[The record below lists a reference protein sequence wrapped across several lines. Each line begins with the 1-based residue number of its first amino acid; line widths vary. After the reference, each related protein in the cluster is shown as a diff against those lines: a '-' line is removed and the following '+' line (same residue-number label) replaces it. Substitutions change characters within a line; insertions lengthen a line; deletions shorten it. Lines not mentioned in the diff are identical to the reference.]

1 MQLFVTRDSADFAE
15 HVGGFLAGRPI
26 AHNVL
31 ATTLKSVDSTDA
43 PLFAWVR
50 ADASSKISGVALRTP
65 PRPLLVSSMSEEV
78 ADALMPEL
86 LEVDPGLP
94 GVTGP
99 EPAASHLAEAWR
111 RCTGGTVAPGMSQG
125 IYWLAQVCEAR
136 ARPAGIARLGNR
148 SDRDVLIEWTNAFCR
163 DAGIPAIGVESAVD
177 RRLRDGH
184 MSVWENERVVSMVG
198 SHPPVAGVVRLGP
211 STRRPRRVVT
221 AMPPPSSPTSAAA
234 PWPRTRRSACSTPIS
249 PTRPPTGSTERSAT
263 GGPTMP
269 RSTSS
274 AAPGASVERSSARVS
289 HHARVPAGEA

>member
-211 STRRPRRVVT
+211 VYTPPEARGHGYATALVADVSRRALAADAT
-221 AMPPPSSPTSAAA
+221 KCMLYTDLANATSNRIYRAVGYRWSHDAQEYVF
-234 PWPRTRRSACSTPIS
+234 RSAG
-249 PTRPPTGSTERSAT
+249 RLG
-263 GGPTMP
+263 
-269 RSTSS
+269 
-274 AAPGASVERSSARVS
+274 
-289 HHARVPAGEA
+289 